1 MKNLHM
7 QNILVP
13 IDFSEMSIRSIPT
26 AKHLARRF
34 GSVVHLVS
42 LHEFYYPAGF
52 FAPAAPV
59 QLAPVTY
66 LEATRGVAG
75 QRLRALAR
83 EHGLTGTCQA
93 EIGGPVF
100 DEICRIARQI
110 PADLMVT
117 ATHGHTGLKHVLLG
131 STAERL
137 VQHSPC
143 PVWVDREKQ
152 SKTARPAEAGSS
164 GIDTI
169 LVPVDFSD
177 CSLAGLEYA
186 IQFADRVAAKI
197 VLLHVVDFGPVLTAD
212 GYAMYDL
219 TKYRDMAR
227 ADAKRQ
233 MTQFVRAAKFGG
245 VKFKAEIVVASSVTG
260 ICEIAEREK
269 ADLIITATHG
279 RTGFKHVLIGS
290 TAEVVV
296 RHAPCPVLVVP
307 SHPEVR
313 MAHLMDQ
320 PATAEAAEKRPGP
333 RSGRAPFGSEA
344 GKRSFRKVAGQ
355 LFPERRQTNK
365 FRESHIASVRSGAPP
380 T

>member
-1 MKNLHM
+1 M
-7 QNILVP
+7 
-13 IDFSEMSIRSIPT
+13 
-26 AKHLARRF
+26 
-34 GSVVHLVS
+34 
-42 LHEFYYPAGF
+42 
-52 FAPAAPV
+52 
-59 QLAPVTY
+59 
-66 LEATRGVAG
+66 
-75 QRLRALAR
+75 
-83 EHGLTGTCQA
+83 
-93 EIGGPVF
+93 
-100 DEICRIARQI
+100 
-110 PADLMVT
+110 
-117 ATHGHTGLKHVLLG
+117 
-131 STAERL
+131 
-137 VQHSPC
+137 
-143 PVWVDREKQ
+143 
-152 SKTARPAEAGSS
+152 
-164 GIDTI
+164 
-169 LVPVDFSD
+169 PVDFSD